1 MTAKGSPT
9 TLVHSVY
16 FALKDNSD
24 RVIEQC
30 IAQCDNYLA
39 DHPGLEYSFAGRRA
53 AELNRQV
60 NDDRFDVAV
69 LVAFKDQ
76 PSHDSYQTAD
86 MHNEFIE
93 KTRDG
98 WEDVRVF
105 DAAGPGA

>member
-16 FALKDNSD
+16 FSLKDKSD
-24 RVIEQC
+24 LAIEHF
-30 IAQCDNYLA
+30 IAQCDKYLA
-39 DHPGLEYSFAGRRA
+39 DHPGIEYYFAGRRA
-53 AELNRQV
+53 AALNRPV
-60 NDDRFDVAV
+60 NDDRFDVAL

-76 PSHDSYQTAD
+76 PSHDIYQTAD

-93 KTRDG
+93 ETRDG
-98 WEDVRVF
+98 WEEVRVF